1 MINCREMNW
10 CNEME
15 KVGLNIQSINCLKV
29 IYIRDINQSNKRQ
42 GISLLG
48 GLLGL
53 LSGLLWCGLLHN
65 LLWCSLLWGGLLGDL
80 LWGFLDWSCKDK
92 NWRLGHQR
100 LKIFKCARSDRR
112 RNRETRLFLSS
123 RMVPR
128 RLDFRL
134 LSQQAELS
142 AQHAKVTAW

>member
-1 MINCREMNW
+1 
-10 CNEME
+10 ME

-92 NWRLGHQR
+92 N
-100 LKIFKCARSDRR
+100 
-112 RNRETRLFLSS
+112 
-123 RMVPR
+123 
-128 RLDFRL
+128 
-134 LSQQAELS
+134 
-142 AQHAKVTAW
+142 